1 MVSLAAAL
9 ARALKENGWENVIE
23 QHKVFEYW
31 DDIVGEAVAA
41 HSQPVEVRGSVL
53 IVKTKN
59 AAWRSELSFQKDDIL
74 AALNQRL
81 KSKRIKEM
89 KLR

>member
-1 MVSLAAAL
+1 MPSLATAI

-31 DDIVGEAVAA
+31 EEIVGEAVAA
-41 HSQPVEVRGSVL
+41 NSRPVEVRGSVL
-53 IVKTKN
+53 IVKAKN
-59 AAWRSELSFQKDDIL
+59 AAWRNELSFQRNDII

-81 KSKRIKEM
+81 SGIRIKEI